1 MKPKEQAYAFLIPD
15 TEAFVSGGNLYNRH
29 LIDALRERG
38 HTIYESA
45 QPEGLP
51 EGLPMLADTLLAP
64 SLPPPLAKQSGL
76 IVHHLQSLHPPAGW
90 CGADWFREKEWPW
103 LQRFGW
109 YLATSPYTA
118 DYLRDRGVSKP
129 VEVIEPALK
138 QLPAVREKAA
148 HPVQAIVVANLV
160 ERKGIRPLLNAWAA
174 APPEGAT
181 LSLAGSRDME
191 PAYAKQCL
199 SVVEK
204 LQGVHY
210 LGTLTPAALHAAYA
224 RSNLLISAAY
234 METYGMA
241 LQEAAAAGLPI
252 LAYAGGNV
260 PNHVEAGRNGALCS
274 SHAEI
279 VSWLNRWATQPEAF
293 KPYLENARAL
303 ATGRQRRWADAAAQ
317 FEAIKTQR

>member
-38 HTIYESA
+38 HPIYESA

-51 EGLPMLADTLLAP
+51 EGVPLLVDTLLAP
-64 SLPPPLAKQSGL
+64 SLSLQFANRSGL

-90 CGADWFREKEWPW
+90 RGADWFRKREWPW
-103 LQRFGW
+103 LQHFGW

-129 VEVIEPALK
+129 IEVVEPALK
-138 QLPAVREKAA
+138 QLPVMQDKTA
-148 HPVQAIVVANLV
+148 HPIQAMVVANVV
-160 ERKGIRPLLNAWAA
+160 ERKGILPLLNAWAA
-174 APPEGAT
+174 APPEGVV
-181 LSLAGSRDME
+181 LRLAGNQDME

-204 LQGVHY
+204 LEGVHY
-210 LGTLTPAALHAAYA
+210 LGTLTPEALQAAYA
-224 RSNLLISAAY
+224 HSNLLISAAY
-234 METYGMA
+234 MDTYGMA

-260 PNHVEAGRNGALCS
+260 PNHVDAGRNGELCP
-274 SHAEI
+274 SHTEI
-279 VSWLNRWATQPEAF
+279 VSWLNKWATQPEAF
-293 KPYLENARAL
+293 KPYLEHARAF
-303 ATGRQRRWADAAAQ
+303 APGRQRLWADAAAQ